1 MSKVYS
7 AQEVAKHNHEKS
19 LWVIFNDRV
28 YDVTDFSKD
37 HPGGD
42 DVVLEYAGKD
52 ITEVMS
58 DKLLHDH
65 SEAAFDMMDDY
76 LIGTL
81 EGSDVSI
88 GPVRH
93 LEGLRASLHRR
104 RVGLLE
110 KEVEYKTYKQEDF
123 FPTVTD
129 TKADIKIHQ
138 FLDLNKPLVPQM
150 LTMKFTKEHYLEQ
163 VHKPR
168 YLNRP
173 AEFFGI
179 SWLEPLSK
187 TVWWV
192 VPTIWLPYVI
202 YNVFKSLGYGNTLA
216 TVSFFFF
223 GMFIWTF
230 LEYGLHR
237 FLFHYD
243 DRMPENQLMF
253 LLHFVLHGFHHY
265 LPMDRLR
272 LVVPP
277 TLFVVLAYPWISLAH
292 MLFPPMTAYG
302 VVAGGMF
309 GYICY
314 DMTHYYV
321 HHAKVISFHFTEMKK
336 YHLAHHYKDFEAGYG
351 ITSKLWDYVFKT
363 VLTYN

>member
-7 AQEVAKHNHEKS
+7 IEEVAKHNNEKS

-28 YDVTDFSKD
+28 YDITEFVQD

-42 DVVLEYAGKD
+42 DVILEYAGKD
-52 ITEVMS
+52 ITAIMS
-58 DKLLHDH
+58 DRDSHSH
-65 SEAAFDMMDDY
+65 SEPAFEMLEEY

-81 EGSDVSI
+81 EGTELDN
-88 GPVRH
+88 
-93 LEGLRASLHRR
+93 
-104 RVGLLE
+104 
-110 KEVEYKTYKQEDF
+110 EYKTYTEENF
-123 FPTVTD
+123 FPSLTD
-129 TKADIKIHQ
+129 TKADVKVHQ

-173 AEFFGI
+173 AQFFGHPL
-179 SWLEPLSK
+179 LEPLSK

-192 VPTIWLPYVI
+192 IPLIWLPYVA
-202 YNVFKSLGYGNTLA
+202 YNFYKSLSFGNALA
-216 TVSFFFF
+216 TISFFIF
-223 GMFIWTF
+223 GIFIWTF

-243 DRMPENQLMF
+243 DRMPENQYMF

-277 TLFVVLAYPWISLAH
+277 ALFVFLAYPWITAAH
-292 MLFPPMTAYG
+292 MLFPKMMAYG

-309 GYICY
+309 GYVCY

-321 HHAKVISFHFTEMKK
+321 HHAKVIKFHFAEMKK